1 MNNPQYCI
9 IVDGSC
15 DLIQA
20 VSKSQQLDNVREK
33 QDRPSVEHF
42 LSAWFCR
49 PGLVSLGS
57 TVTCIKLPT
66 LQRR

>member
-20 VSKSQQLDNVREK
+20 VSKSQQLDNVKENRIDH
-33 QDRPSVEHF
+33 QWSIFSQHGFVD
-42 LSAWFCR
+42 
-49 PGLVSLGS
+49 LVWCLLE
-57 TVTCIKLPT
+57 VQPLAKLPT

>member
-20 VSKSQQLDNVREK
+20 VSKSQQLDNVKENRIDH
-33 QDRPSVEHF
+33 QWSIFSQHDFVD
-42 LSAWFCR
+42 
-49 PGLVSLGS
+49 LVWCLLE
-57 TVTCIKLPT
+57 VQPLA
-66 LQRR
+66 

>member
-20 VSKSQQLDNVREK
+20 VSNY
-33 QDRPSVEHF
+33 F
-42 LSAWFCR
+42 LSVWFCR

-57 TVTCIKLPT
+57 TAACIKLPT